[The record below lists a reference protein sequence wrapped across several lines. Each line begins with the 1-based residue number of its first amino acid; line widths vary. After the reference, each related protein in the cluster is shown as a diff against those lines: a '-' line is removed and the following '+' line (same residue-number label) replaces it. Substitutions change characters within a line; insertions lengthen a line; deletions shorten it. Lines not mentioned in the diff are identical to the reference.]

1 MGYETYL
8 HFALALAFVVAL
20 IVLSAFL
27 ARRFGFGGGIAA
39 RRGTRRLAIV
49 EVLPLDGKRRLVL
62 LQRDGVEHLVL
73 LGLQSDLLIEC
84 GSAGSFPGMIEG
96 GAPCARLIGGPR
108 GAP

>member
-20 IVLSAFL
+20 IVLSAFV
-27 ARRFGFGGGIAA
+27 ARRFGFGGALAA

-96 GAPCARLIGGPR
+96 GAP
-108 GAP
+108 